1 METAA
6 NQATHGGEPAMF
18 GTILV
23 AVDGSKPAEKAVELA
38 ARIANADGDAI
49 VVVHVTERLPY
60 REVQPPPEGHPEEDR
75 GAIQLAEQYA
85 KDLEAA
91 GLRARVDLRH
101 TMYGSAARLI
111 LDAAKEHGAG
121 LIVMGSRGHSDLA
134 ALLVGSVAHKVL
146 HLSACPVLIAR

>member
-1 METAA
+1 MASRPFA
-6 NQATHGGEPAMF
+6 LASG
-18 GTILV
+18 
-23 AVDGSKPAEKAVELA
+23 AVDGSKPAERAVELA
-38 ARIANADGDAI
+38 ARIAKADEDAI

-60 REVQPPPEGHPEEDR
+60 REVQPPPEGTEGD
-75 GAIQLAEQYA
+75 QLAEQYA

-91 GLRARVDLRH
+91 GLGARVDLRH
-101 TMYGSAARLI
+101 TMYGCAARLI

-121 LIVMGSRGHSDLA
+121 LFVMGSRSHSDLA

>member
-1 METAA
+1 
-6 NQATHGGEPAMF
+6 MF
-18 GTILV
+18 GTILL
-23 AVDGSKPAEKAVELA
+23 AVDGSEPAEKAVELA
-38 ARIANADGDAI
+38 ARIAKADGDEI

-60 REVQPPPEGHPEEDR
+60 REVQPPPEGHLEGDR
-75 GAIQLAEQYA
+75 GAIQLAEQYT

-91 GLRARVDLRH
+91 GLRAGVDLRH

-134 ALLVGSVAHKVL
+134 ALLLGSVAHKVL
-146 HLSACPVLIAR
+146 HLSECPVLIAR

>member
-18 GTILV
+18 DTILV

-38 ARIANADGDAI
+38 ARIAKADSDAI
-49 VVVHVTERLPY
+49 VVHVTERLPY
-60 REVQPPPEGHPEEDR
+60 REVQPPPEGHLEEDR
-75 GAIQLAEQYA
+75 SAIQLADQYA

-91 GLRARVDLRH
+91 GLRARVELRH
-101 TMYGSAARLI
+101 TMDGSAARLI
-111 LDAAKEHGAG
+111 LDAAIEHGAG

>member
-1 METAA
+1 
-6 NQATHGGEPAMF
+6 MF

-38 ARIANADGDAI
+38 ARIAKADGDAI
-49 VVVHVTERLPY
+49 VVVHVTERLPA
-60 REVQPPPEGHPEEDR
+60 RDVQPPPEGHLEDDR
-75 GAIQLAEQYA
+75 GAIQLAEQYT
-85 KDLEAA
+85 KDLEAG

-101 TMYGSAARLI
+101 TMYGSTARLI
-111 LDAAKEHGAG
+111 LDAANEHGAG

-146 HLSACPVLIAR
+146 HLSECPVLIAR